1 MFSSGAFTSKNNTPG
16 ALIFGKQPD
25 IMSLERYSVILPP
38 YDKTNPITEGADEGA
53 IMMINNIDQT
63 NHLIYYKWS
72 TQTDTPAKFRNVDI
86 SGVLNVCDIECN
98 GILKLSGTAGI
109 TMTGNTTLTG
119 DLDVTGDLGVTGD
132 TTLGQVFLPSLPA
145 APGVSGQV
153 YNDRG
158 TVKISP

>member
-38 YDKTNPITEGADEGA
+38 YDRTNPITEGTDEGA
-53 IMMINNIDQT
+53 IMMINTIDQT

-72 TQTDTPAKFRNVDI
+72 TQTDTPAKFRNVDM

-109 TMTGNTTLTG
+109 TMTG
-119 DLDVTGDLGVTGD
+119 DLGVTGN
-132 TTLGQVFLPSLPA
+132 TTLTQVFLPSLPA
-145 APGVSGQV
+145 AAGVSGQV